1 MTASFLS
8 YSQNYFKR
16 FAFFVYDS
24 IIVHMNIYS
33 RNFLKR
39 ISAFNYLNLNHFLM
53 VDIKTERRSKMNR
66 TAIIVDKKLTLGQQ
80 ANLIAILSA
89 AISSHTS
96 DVIAPNKIIDLNGN
110 LHAAIKNNV
119 VVLKAN
125 PTAILT
131 LTVVLK
137 EISDIEF
144 IVFSKEG
151 QNSSDRFSEYKNTIA
166 RNGSKDLGIVGV
178 ALYGDSD
185 KVKQAT
191 KKFSLLH

>member
-1 MTASFLS
+1 
-8 YSQNYFKR
+8 
-16 FAFFVYDS
+16 
-24 IIVHMNIYS
+24 
-33 RNFLKR
+33 
-39 ISAFNYLNLNHFLM
+39 M

-96 DVIAPNKIIDLNGN
+96 DVIAPDKIIDLNGN

-137 EISDIEF
+137 EIGDIEF